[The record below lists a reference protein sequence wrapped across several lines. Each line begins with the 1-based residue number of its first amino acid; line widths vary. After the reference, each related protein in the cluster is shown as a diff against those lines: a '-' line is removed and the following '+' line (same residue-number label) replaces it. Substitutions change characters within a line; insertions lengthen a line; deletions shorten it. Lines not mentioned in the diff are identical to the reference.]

1 MPELIVVILIVGILA
16 LVFTPKMMDDS
27 DRRLG
32 KVVDEVTQ
40 AIRYAQ
46 MLGMSTGRGIFTI
59 DRSNPTYRTGGYS
72 VYTYR
77 LSADN
82 FAHPISIDWIRDPVN
97 PSKYLYWPTTYE
109 RESSMMNPAKIREIE
124 ERENPRMFISKNGI
138 EVKQITYGLDS
149 CFRYGGFYLA
159 FDELGRPFYYSY
171 SFPSPSSRPYFVGLM
186 YKFLDRDK
194 CKFAIES
201 KTKVATISIE
211 PETGFVHV
219 EYSDK

>member
-1 MPELIVVILIVGILA
+1 MPELIVGTLA

-46 MLGMSTGRGIFTI
+46 MPGMSTGQGTFTI
-59 DRSNPTYRTGGYS
+59 DRSNPVYRTGGYG
-72 VYTYR
+72 V
-77 LSADN
+77 
-82 FAHPISIDWIRDPVN
+82 FANYMIGGGWIRDPVN
-97 PSKYLYWPTTYE
+97 PSKYLYWPTTYD
-109 RESSMMNPAKIREIE
+109 RTSSMMNPARIREIE
-124 ERENPRMFISKNGI
+124 EHENPRMFISKNGI
-138 EVKQITYGLDS
+138 EVKRLT
-149 CFRYGGFYLA
+149 GGFGHCDHGEGFWLT
-159 FDELGRPFYYSY
+159 FDELGRPFYVD
-171 SFPSPSSRPYFVGLM
+171 PSSIGRGRPYFGTGSG
-186 YKFLDRDK
+186 YKVLDRDK

>member
-40 AIRYAQ
+40 DIRYAQ
-46 MLGMSTGRGIFTI
+46 MLGMSTGRGVFTI
-59 DRSNPTYRTGGYS
+59 DRSDLSYKTGGYS
-72 VYTYR
+72 V
-77 LSADN
+77 
-82 FAHPISIDWIRDPVN
+82 FANGMILDGWIRDPVN
-97 PSKYLYWPTTYE
+97 PSKYLYWPTSYE
-109 RESSMMNPAKIREIE
+109 RISSMMNPYRMRLIDEH
-124 ERENPRMFISKNGI
+124 ENPRMFISKNGI
-138 EVKQITYGLDS
+138 EVKRIGSDWDG
-149 CFRYGGFYLA
+149 CFSYDGFHLV
-159 FDELGRPFYYSY
+159 FDELGRPFYRSDTL
-171 SFPSPSSRPYFVGLM
+171 PHPGLRPYFVGVK

>member
-46 MLGMSTGRGIFTI
+46 MLGMSTGRGMFTI
-59 DRSNPTYRTGGYS
+59 DKSDSSYKTGGYS
-72 VYTYR
+72 V
-77 LSADN
+77 
-82 FAHPISIDWIRDPVN
+82 FANGMILDGWIRDPVN
-97 PSKYLYWPTTYE
+97 PSKYLYWPTSYE
-109 RESSMMNPAKIREIE
+109 RISSMMNPYRMRLIDEH
-124 ERENPRMFISKNGI
+124 ENPRMFISKNGI
-138 EVKQITYGLDS
+138 EVKRLTAGFGHCDYGE
-149 CFRYGGFYLA
+149 GFHLI
-159 FDELGRPFYYSY
+159 FDESGRPFYRDSA
-171 SFPSPSSRPYFVGLM
+171 SAGRGMPYFGTGSA
-186 YKFLDRDK
+186 YKVLDRDK